1 MAYGCLMECI
11 PLPIEA
17 VNTHRDKPKVRE
29 NNFCFFIEYI
39 LFRIVD
45 LIELFKMH

>member
-17 VNTHRDKPKVRE
+17 VNTHRDKPKVVDGEHSTRNSRQE
-29 NNFCFFIEYI
+29 NKIIFV
-39 LFRIVD
+39 LF
-45 LIELFKMH
+45 LELST

>member
-29 NNFCFFIEYI
+29 NKKKQFLFFY
-39 LFRIVD
+39 
-45 LIELFKMH
+45 